1 MKMEADFINLYIER
15 MQNTIHDLSS
25 KNILLETQLM
35 MSEKRNSE
43 LQSKLESLEEDTF
56 NSPE

>member
-25 KNILLETQLM
+25 KNILLETQLL

-43 LQSKLESLEEDTF
+43 LQARIESLEEDTF
-56 NSPE
+56 SSSE

>member
-25 KNILLETQLM
+25 KNILLETQLL

>member
-1 MKMEADFINLYIER
+1 MQMEADFINLYIER
-15 MQNTIHDLSS
+15 MQKTIHELSS
-25 KNILLETQLM
+25 KNILLETQLV

-43 LQSKLESLEEDTF
+43 LQTRLESLEEDTF

>member
-43 LQSKLESLEEDTF
+43 LQARIESLEEDTF
-56 NSPE
+56 SSSE